1 MVNQKKKSGHHPN
14 VLMLLLSVLMLK
26 DINTPEINRFGFVNT
41 WKTEQALKYVVTK
54 TLFLLQRL
62 AKI

>member
-1 MVNQKKKSGHHPN
+1 
-14 VLMLLLSVLMLK
+14 MLLLSVLMLK

-54 TLFLLQRL
+54 PLFLLRRL

>member
-1 MVNQKKKSGHHPN
+1 
-14 VLMLLLSVLMLK
+14 MLLLSVLMLK
-26 DINTPEINRFGFVNT
+26 HINTPEINNFGFNFACLRNT

-54 TLFLLQRL
+54 PFFLLQRL